1 MLFIICQR
9 FTELLM
15 IVRTLCCTSKPIAY
29 DFKDIFI

>member
-1 MLFIICQR
+1 MFQR

-15 IVRTLCCTSKPIAY
+15 IIRASCFASKPIAY